1 MPLHERDIF
10 YFIDVTLAHLNK
22 ITGNE
27 IVLRDPTIEFQSL
40 VFSAYT
46 GLIHLKGEAEGFIY
60 ITASQPF
67 LLHLHSLRHNLG
79 RCTETDYRDLMGDI
93 TNTVAHNVH
102 KRFGPALQ
110 VSEPLVFSTV
120 PDDPIEM
127 PPAVFV
133 QPLIWR
139 KEHAYFVL
147 GLASSE
153 TETTV

>member
-1 MPLHERDIF
+1 MPLHERDIY
-10 YFIDVTLAHLNK
+10 YFVDVALAHLNK

-27 IVLRDPTIEFQSL
+27 IVLCDPTIEFQSL

-46 GLIHLKGEAEGFIY
+46 GLLHLKGAAEGFVY
-60 ITASQPF
+60 LTASHQF
-67 LLHLHSLRHNLG
+67 LQYLCHANRGRPTEENCRDVIADISGTIAHTAHKKFGATLR
-79 RCTETDYRDLMGDI
+79 I
-93 TNTVAHNVH
+93 
-102 KRFGPALQ
+102 
-110 VSEPLVFSTV
+110 SEPRIFSTV

-147 GLASSE
+147 GLASA
-153 TETTV
+153 ETT

>member
-1 MPLHERDIF
+1 MPLHEQDIH

-46 GLIHLKGEAEGFIY
+46 GLLHLKGSAEGFAY
-60 ITASQPF
+60 LTASQQF
-67 LLHLHSLRHNLG
+67 LQHLYNSRQG
-79 RCTETDYRDLMGDI
+79 RGRATEEQCREEISDI
-93 TNTVAHNVH
+93 TSTIAHGIL
-102 KRFGPALQ
+102 KRFGTTMRL
-110 VSEPLVFSTV
+110 SEPRIFSTV

-153 TETTV
+153 NS